1 MGQSSSST
9 GSTYPQSGSGT
20 ATGSSGNSTSG
31 SGSTYGQNQ
40 PGSSSGSMGQSGTAG
55 QAGST
60 GSGSTYGQ
68 SGSADASMGQTGT
81 SGSASAPGGDTGG
94 LRQVTGQVAKVDQTA
109 NSITLDQASGGL
121 TLTVDQN
128 TKVQRNGK
136 ATMGLTGIREGEQVR
151 ASFDPASNRADS
163 IEVMSRR
170 HRGKRGSSSST
181 GPAGTTG
188 SPGQTGTNPSDTKS
202 GTPTNPK

>member
-1 MGQSSSST
+1 MGQS
-9 GSTYPQSGSGT
+9 GS
-20 ATGSSGNSTSG
+20 STSG

-40 PGSSSGSMGQSGTAG
+40 TGTSSGSMGQSGTAG

-68 SGSADASMGQTGT
+68 TGSGTGSTGQAGT
-81 SGSASAPGGDTGG
+81 SSGSASSDTGN

-136 ATMGLTGIREGEQVR
+136 AIMGLTGIREGEQVR

-170 HRGKRGSSSST
+170 HRGKRGSS
-181 GPAGTTG
+181 AA
-188 SPGQTGTNPSDTKS
+188 GQTGTTPRDTPGQS
-202 GTPTNPK
+202 GTTSTPTNPK

>member
-1 MGQSSSST
+1 
-9 GSTYPQSGSGT
+9 
-20 ATGSSGNSTSG
+20 
-31 SGSTYGQNQ
+31 
-40 PGSSSGSMGQSGTAG
+40 MGQSGTSG

-68 SGSADASMGQTGT
+68 SGSADASMGQAGT
-81 SGSASAPGGDTGG
+81 SGSASPSRDSGG

-128 TKVQRNGK
+128 TKIQRNGK
-136 ATMGLTGIREGEQVR
+136 PAMGLTGIREGEQVR

-170 HRGKRGSSSST
+170 HRGKRGSTSST
-181 GPAGTTG
+181 GSPSGTRG
-188 SPGQTGTNPSDTKS
+188 QPGANPSDTPS
-202 GTPTNPK
+202 STPTVPK

>member
-1 MGQSSSST
+1 MGQS
-9 GSTYPQSGSGT
+9 GS
-20 ATGSSGNSTSG
+20 STSG

-40 PGSSSGSMGQSGTAG
+40 TGTSSGSMGQSGTAG

-60 GSGSTYGQ
+60 GSGSTSGQ
-68 SGSADASMGQTGT
+68 TGSGSMGQPGT
-81 SGSASAPGGDTGG
+81 SGSGSASGDTGN

-170 HRGKRGSSSST
+170 HRGKRGSS
-181 GPAGTTG
+181 AA
-188 SPGQTGTNPSDTKS
+188 GQTGTTPRDTPGQS
-202 GTPTNPK
+202 GTTSTPTNPK

>member
-1 MGQSSSST
+1 MGQS
-9 GSTYPQSGSGT
+9 GS
-20 ATGSSGNSTSG
+20 STSG

-40 PGSSSGSMGQSGTAG
+40 TGTSSGSMGQSGTAG

-60 GSGSTYGQ
+60 GSGSTSGQ
-68 SGSADASMGQTGT
+68 TGSGSMGQPGT
-81 SGSASAPGGDTGG
+81 SGSGSASGDTGN

-136 ATMGLTGIREGEQVR
+136 AIMGLTGIREGEQVR

-170 HRGKRGSSSST
+170 HRGKRGSS
-181 GPAGTTG
+181 AA
-188 SPGQTGTNPSDTKS
+188 GQTGTTPRDTPGQS
-202 GTPTNPK
+202 GTTSTPTNPK

>member
-1 MGQSSSST
+1 
-9 GSTYPQSGSGT
+9 
-20 ATGSSGNSTSG
+20 
-31 SGSTYGQNQ
+31 
-40 PGSSSGSMGQSGTAG
+40 MGQSGTTG
-55 QAGST
+55 QSGST

-68 SGSADASMGQTGT
+68 SGSADASMGQTGQT
-81 SGSASAPGGDTGG
+81 GTTGSAGSARDSGG

-128 TKVQRNGK
+128 TKIQRNGK
-136 ATMGLTGIREGEQVR
+136 PAMGLTGIREGEQVR

-170 HRGKRGSSSST
+170 HRGKRGSTSST
-181 GPAGTTG
+181 GAGTTG
-188 SPGQTGTNPSDTKS
+188 SKGQTGTNPSDTQGS
-202 GTPTNPK
+202 TPSVPK